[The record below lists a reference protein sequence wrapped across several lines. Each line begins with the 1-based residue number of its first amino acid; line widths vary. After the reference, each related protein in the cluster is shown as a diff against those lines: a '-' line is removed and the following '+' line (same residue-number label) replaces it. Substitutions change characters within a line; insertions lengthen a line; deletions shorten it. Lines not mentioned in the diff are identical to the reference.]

1 MSNVSLM
8 EKGTNWQVKTKQIA
22 ALKVPEW
29 DSTLCQ
35 V

>member
-8 EKGTNWQVKTKQIA
+8 ERGTNWQVKTKQIA

-29 DSTLCQ
+29 ESTLCQ